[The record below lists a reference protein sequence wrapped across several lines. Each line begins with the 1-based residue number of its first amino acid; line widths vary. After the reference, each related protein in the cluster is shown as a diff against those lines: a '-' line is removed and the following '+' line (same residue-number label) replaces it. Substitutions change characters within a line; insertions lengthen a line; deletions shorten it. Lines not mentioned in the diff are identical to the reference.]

1 MSVKYNPFTGELDLC
16 EEMNIVHS
24 TGTSDKAVMSQKTVT
39 NLINA
44 VAANMGVI
52 PPFVRFVTETVNTV
66 SNTYLGDGGEVV
78 YSTVIDKFLYYAENA
93 YYVSWQEVYSYMKA
107 DLSTPLEGKVFT
119 NGEQLYSFKYGKLK
133 EYHPTIDETIKGYT
147 YIGIATP
154 STTPQDITA
163 DSKVFYIAT
172 EEGDYSNF
180 GVGSINSLSVIKSEN
195 GSWSVDGLGV
205 PMDVADNIKLFTGE
219 SPIPYDKY
227 IEELYLFKFPDN
239 RFLDIRRSTKYIT
252 ISVPNPADPA
262 NNMQIRLYDAD
273 APNNLEVYPLT
284 VVSAPLEGYSMNEV
298 VGYIVYKDIEGLIS
312 EGSNFSK
319 NNGAYAVYAK
329 SLKNFP
335 IIDKYLSLNK
345 VHNDIAEL
353 NNRISALEGVS
364 AKITD
369 FELVEYPARSDGSV
383 VVSGAFRGYKVD
395 LSNYSSYQQV
405 YFKGSNGSAS
415 TTVVRGIII
424 DKEGK
429 VESYI
434 PNEASFST
442 EWQSLPIT
450 ENSSYLLAS
459 YVYDAQYVQGMEA
472 WTPEHVEVNGESSIE
487 ELDSKIAK
495 LHDDVRGIVGEDLS
509 ASFNLSGPYLLIQLP
524 FTIKKGSAITLSGD
538 VTGITCRTNKDDTEY
553 QDIVGSGIADRDIN
567 WIKNRQGGALTI
579 EAHVSGRMDSI
590 EEQLDSLSATAN
602 NKLNVHLPS
611 DIYIIKDKTSQF
623 FYRGFIEAVDPYI
636 YDIKVKCAIGKTF
649 RRYYEI
655 TPAQIGDYPFTLE
668 VRDNNRNILSTASST
683 IHVVDKTS
691 TTSNKNVL
699 CVGASATA
707 TGYWP
712 SEIKRM
718 SENMSLN
725 LNYVGRLV
733 GSRDN
738 SVNLEA
744 IGGWTWGTF
753 IHSGVTCIRFF
764 ISGGSGDLTINSKL
778 SVGDTIYTVL
788 EINLTEGVGN
798 IRCAGTT
805 QYTNASEPSSPQGVL
820 QAEGVSYNYT
830 SFAKES
836 YVPFLNG
843 DFTEYADT
851 YCNGRIDIMMI
862 HMGVNSMLR
871 EYSAIPE
878 NDIKAFLDGYFNSFP
893 DGKVLFAAIPMPDYG
908 TSVYSNANTDNNVN
922 RYGTLHSFMEY
933 NDYMYHLSQE
943 DYKGRLLYCPGS
955 IFFDTDYGYPKTQ
968 KNVNTRISAIK
979 ETIDTNGMHPI
990 AEGSYLIADSILPV
1004 LIKMLEP

>member
-1 MSVKYNPFTGELDLC
+1 MKIIDNTPIKDFNEDWGDPDGTGIKEKSK
-16 EEMNIVHS
+16 EQV
-24 TGTSDKAVMSQKTVT
+24 QKF
-39 NLINA
+39 IKK
-44 VAANMGVI
+44 
-52 PPFVRFVTETVNTV
+52 
-66 SNTYLGDGGEVV
+66 
-78 YSTVIDKFLYYAENA
+78 KFIGL
-93 YYVSWQEVYSYMKA
+93 
-107 DLSTPLEGKVFT
+107 
-119 NGEQLYSFKYGKLK
+119 
-133 EYHPTIDETIKGYT
+133 GYT
-147 YIGIATP
+147 FLGIATP
-154 STTPQDITA
+154 TTTPVTITNE
-163 DSKVFYIAT
+163 DKFLYIAT

-180 GVGSINSLSVIKSEN
+180 GLGNISELSIIKSEN
-195 GSWSVDGLGV
+195 GSWKVEGLGV
-205 PMDVADNIKLFTGE
+205 PMDVADNIKLFTRE

-239 RFLDIRRSTKYIT
+239 RFLDIRRGLNRTL

-262 NNMQIRLYDAD
+262 NNMQITLYDAD

-284 VVSAPLEGYSMNEV
+284 VSIAPLEGYSVNEV

-312 EGSNFSK
+312 KGSNFVK
-319 NNGAYAVYAK
+319 NNSAYAVYAK

-335 IIDKYLSLNK
+335 IINKYLSLSK
-345 VHNDIAEL
+345 VHNDIAKL
-353 NNRISALEGVS
+353 NNRISALEGVP

-369 FELVEYPARSDGSV
+369 FEWVNYPARSDGSV
-383 VVSGAFRGYKVD
+383 GSSGAFRGYKVD

-405 YFKGSNGSAS
+405 YFKGSNGAVSS
-415 TTVVRGIII
+415 TVVKGIII
-424 DKEGK
+424 DKGGN

-434 PNEASFST
+434 PNEVANST

-450 ENSSYLLAS
+450 ENSSYLLAT

-472 WTPEHVEVNGESSIE
+472 WTPEYVEVSKESSIEKIE

-495 LHDDVRGIVGEDLS
+495 LHNDVKDIVGEDLS
-509 ASFNLSGPYLLIQLP
+509 ASYNLSGSYLLIQLP

-538 VTGITCRTNKDDTEY
+538 VTSITCRTNKDDTEY
-553 QDIVGSGIADRDIN
+553 QDIVGSGIAERDIN
-567 WIKNRQGGALTI
+567 WIKNRQGGTLTI
-579 EAHVSGRMDSI
+579 EAHASGRMDSI
-590 EEQLDSLSATAN
+590 EEQLDSLSATVG

-699 CVGASATA
+699 CIGASATA

-733 GSRDN
+733 GSGDK
-738 SVNLEA
+738 STNLEA
-744 IGGWTWGTF
+744 VGGWTWGTF

-798 IRCAGTT
+798 IRCAGAT

-830 SFAKES
+830 SFVKES
-836 YVPFLNG
+836 FVPFPNG

-851 YCNGRIDIMMI
+851 YCNGHIDIMMI

-893 DGKVLFAAIPMPDYG
+893 EGKVLFAAIPMPDYG
-908 TSVYSNANTDNNVN
+908 TSVYSNANMDNNVN

-943 DYKGRLLYCPGS
+943 DYKGRLLYCPGN

-979 ETIDTNGMHPI
+979 ETIDTNGVHPI

-1004 LIKMLEP
+1004 LIKMLD

>member
-1 MSVKYNPFTGELDLC
+1 MGTQYKMNALTGELDLVENL
-16 EEMNIVHS
+16 EEINAALERGILKSVDISGENMIFTFNTPDLAPV
-24 TGTSDKAVMSQKTVT
+24 TVPLSHFAT
-39 NLINA
+39 NLQGHA
-44 VAANMGVI
+44 
-52 PPFVRFVTETVNTV
+52 
-66 SNTYLGDGGEVV
+66 
-78 YSTVIDKFLYYAENA
+78 
-93 YYVSWQEVYSYMKA
+93 
-107 DLSTPLEGKVFT
+107 
-119 NGEQLYSFKYGKLK
+119 
-133 EYHPTIDETIKGYT
+133 
-147 YIGIATP
+147 YIGLASP
-154 STTPQDITA
+154 STTPVTLKGNE
-163 DSKVFYIAT
+163 KVFYIAT

-180 GVGSINSLSVIKSEN
+180 GCGNVSELSVIKSDN
-195 GSWSVDGLGV
+195 KSWKAEGLGIL
-205 PMDVADNIKLFTGE
+205 IKGMYNVIE
-219 SPIPYDKY
+219 NSDKV
-227 IEELYLFKFPDN
+227 F
-239 RFLDIRRSTKYIT
+239 
-252 ISVPNPADPA
+252 
-262 NNMQIRLYDAD
+262 
-273 APNNLEVYPLT
+273 
-284 VVSAPLEGYSMNEV
+284 
-298 VGYIVYKDIEGLIS
+298 
-312 EGSNFSK
+312 
-319 NNGAYAVYAK
+319 
-329 SLKNFP
+329 
-335 IIDKYLSLNK
+335 
-345 VHNDIAEL
+345 
-353 NNRISALEGVS
+353 
-364 AKITD
+364 
-369 FELVEYPARSDGSV
+369 YPARPNGTQQASGSFKGYKVDLNGLKERGIDAVKFQCSVYDRRDVIILANVYHKDGSISDIKRKDGDEIFSVQWKTLDIDDTMDYMIVTYGSAQTGEYTSHIFDPHV
-383 VVSGAFRGYKVD
+383 VYFLITDNSSSEISELIGGSLKITNFEIVNYPARTNGAQTASGTFKGYKVD

-405 YFKGSNGSAS
+405 YFNGSNGADTQNIS
-415 TTVVRGIII
+415 RGIII
-424 DKEGK
+424 DKFGG
-429 VESYI
+429 VEFYVPIGDSYT
-434 PNEASFST
+434 SG
-442 EWQSLPIT
+442 WQSLPIT
-450 ENSSYLLAS
+450 DNSAYLLATFPIS
-459 YVYDAQYVQGMEA
+459 DQYASIVL
-472 WTPEHVEVNGESSIE
+472 WTPEYVELKTQGIVDKVAELEDRVELIE
-487 ELDSKIAK
+487 EKQNFESK
-495 LHDDVRGIVGEDLS
+495 V
-509 ASFNLSGPYLLIQLP
+509 
-524 FTIKKGSAITLSGD
+524 
-538 VTGITCRTNKDDTEY
+538 
-553 QDIVGSGIADRDIN
+553 
-567 WIKNRQGGALTI
+567 
-579 EAHVSGRMDSI
+579 
-590 EEQLDSLSATAN
+590 
-602 NKLNVHLPS
+602 NVHLPS

-683 IHVVDKTS
+683 IHVVDKTF

-753 IHSGVTCIRFF
+753 IHGGVTCIRFF
-764 ISGGSGDLTINSKL
+764 ISGGSGDLTINSEL

-798 IRCAGTT
+798 IRCAGAT

-830 SFAKES
+830 SFVKES
-836 YVPFLNG
+836 FVPFPNG

-851 YCNGRIDIMMI
+851 YCNGHIDIMMI

-893 DGKVLFAAIPMPDYG
+893 EGKVLFAAIPMPDYG
-908 TSVYSNANTDNNVN
+908 TSVYSNTNMDNNVN